1 MVSINNR
8 SDLSKIFDIIEDS
21 IIQNTYMK
29 QKLTDSKANVEQ
41 RSQKVL
47 EQKKERE
54 RESERENAQESVR
67 EVKVR
72 NKEKTEIKKEVS
84 RVRLQEAIVWAEILG
99 QPMCKRRRSK
109 MSRYKYRF

>member
-1 MVSINNR
+1 MSSINNR

-21 IIQNTYMK
+21 IIQNTYVK
-29 QKLTDSKANVEQ
+29 QKIADSKASV
-41 RSQKVL
+41 

-54 RESERENAQESVR
+54 KEHERKNAKVSVMKTKASKKENI
-67 EVKVR
+67 
-72 NKEKTEIKKEVS
+72 EIKKEIS
-84 RVRLQEAIVWAEILG
+84 RGKLQEAIVWAEILG

>member
-21 IIQNTYMK
+21 IIQNTYVK
-29 QKLTDSKANVEQ
+29 QKIADSKASV
-41 RSQKVL
+41 

-54 RESERENAQESVR
+54 KEHERKNAKVSVMKTKASKKENI
-67 EVKVR
+67 
-72 NKEKTEIKKEVS
+72 EIKKEIS
-84 RVRLQEAIVWAEILG
+84 RGKLQEAIVWAEILG

>member
-1 MVSINNR
+1 VSSINNR
-8 SDLSKIFDIIEDS
+8 SDLSKIFNIIEDS
-21 IIQNTYMK
+21 IIQNTYVK
-29 QKLTDSKANVEQ
+29 QKIADSKASVEQ

-54 RESERENAQESVR
+54 RKNAKVSVMKTKASKKENI
-67 EVKVR
+67 
-72 NKEKTEIKKEVS
+72 EIKKEIS
-84 RVRLQEAIVWAEILG
+84 RGKLQEAIVWAEILG